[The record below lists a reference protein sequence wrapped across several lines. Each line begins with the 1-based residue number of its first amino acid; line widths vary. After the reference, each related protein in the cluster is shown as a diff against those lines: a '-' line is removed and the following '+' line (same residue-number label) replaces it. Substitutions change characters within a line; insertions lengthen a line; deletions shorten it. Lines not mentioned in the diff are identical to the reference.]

1 MYPRRGIQHLSAL
14 CSNTSL
20 AKMVNVISSNNERS
34 DFYSI
39 AADFASERTENEELT
54 NNQAELSQISKI
66 LTDRL

>member
-1 MYPRRGIQHLSAL
+1 
-14 CSNTSL
+14 
-20 AKMVNVISSNNERS
+20 MVNVISSNNERS